1 MVLFAVIML
10 LLLSFLGM
18 PIAWSLGIAS
28 LGALIVDGTYPLT
41 VVAQKS
47 IAGMN
52 SFALMAVPFFIL
64 AGNLM
69 TAGGLTKRLLDIAR
83 VLVGWVRGS
92 VSIICIVGSCFF
104 GAISG
109 SAIATASAIGGM
121 TMPEMIKEG
130 YDRSYAAAVS
140 TGSAICGML
149 IPPSIPLIVYAS
161 ITSVSVKDL
170 FLGTLIPG
178 IIYGASLCVV
188 AYFIA
193 RKRNYK
199 THERASLKQILTVLK
214 NGVFAIIMPV
224 IILGCIFGGITTPT
238 EASAIAVA
246 YGLLVGLFIHRDIKF
261 KDLYKIFLDSAITT
275 AVMFMLIGISQ
286 ALGWI
291 VAITNISAI
300 MTQSLLAFTSSKFII
315 VCVIILIGIILG
327 CIMDVVCAVLII
339 TPVLYSFANIIGYSA
354 PEFGVIL
361 VTLLS
366 LGHLTPPVG
375 ASLLLSNSIANAR
388 ISRTIVNVIP
398 FFCCGL
404 GLVILLFLCPQLVSA
419 LL

>member
-1 MVLFAVIML
+1 MVVFAVIVL

-18 PIAWSLGIAS
+18 PIAWALGISS
-28 LGALIVDGTYPLT
+28 LSALMADGTYPLT
-41 VVAQKS
+41 VVAQKT

-83 VLVGWVRGS
+83 VLVGWVKGS
-92 VSIICIVGSCFF
+92 MSIICIVGSCFF

-121 TMPEMIKEG
+121 TMPEMINEG
-130 YDRSYAAAVS
+130 YDRPYAAAVA

-170 FLGTLIPG
+170 FLGTLLPG
-178 IIYGASLCVV
+178 IIYGLALYVV
-188 AYFIA
+188 AYLIA

-199 THERASLKQILTVLK
+199 THKRASAKELLGVIK

-246 YGLLVGLFIHRDIKF
+246 YGLIVGLFIHKDIKI
-261 KDLYKIFLDSAITT
+261 KDLYKIFLDSAITSG
-275 AVMFMLIGISQ
+275 VMFMLIGISQ

-291 VAITNISAI
+291 VAITNISTI
-300 MTQSLLAFTSSKFII
+300 MTQALLAFTSSKFVII
-315 VCVIILIGIILG
+315 CVIILIGIVLG

-354 PEFGVIL
+354 AEFGVIL

-375 ASLLLSNSIANAR
+375 ASLLLANSLAKAK
-388 ISRTIVNVIP
+388 ISRTIINVIP
-398 FFCCGL
+398 FFCVGL
-404 GLVILLFLCPQLVSA
+404 GLVILLFLCPQIVSV